1 MDSRILILNKS
12 DIQISNELMQCNIFW
27 SRIVDGNSD
36 TWFTNYTKH
45 TFYEIQLCLD
55 GNIKMVVENNDYVN
69 IAKSDFIIIPKD
81 VFHQI
86 PDDSEINSRFI
97 MAFSITSSSK
107 EINNSI
113 KLINSIKT
121 HHCSPNMLALISLI
135 QSVHHRDKAIQNHIR
150 ASLFEIFILEMLSC
164 VSNSNPML
172 DKEKSPATNK
182 YRMTKIMSYIQ
193 DYSGVGLH
201 VEGIAKKF
209 NISSRH
215 LNRIALSETGKTV
228 KEIINY
234 QKLKKIEELLA
245 STSLT
250 LYEISS
256 MCGFSDEYAM
266 NKFFKRFNAMSPSEY
281 RRLTKGNS
289 KT

>member
-1 MDSRILILNKS
+1 MDSKILILNKS
-12 DIQISNELMQCNIFW
+12 DIQISNELMQCSIFW

-45 TFYEIQLCLD
+45 TFYELQLCLD
-55 GNIKMVVENNDYVN
+55 GNIQMAVEDNDYVN
-69 IAKSDFIIIPKD
+69 ITKSDFIIIPKD

-86 PDDSEINSRFI
+86 PDDSETSSRFI
-97 MAFSITSSSK
+97 MAFSISSGSK
-107 EINNSI
+107 GINNALKS
-113 KLINSIKT
+113 LDSIKT
-121 HHCSPNMLALISLI
+121 HHCSQNMLTLISLI
-135 QSVHHRDKAIQNHIR
+135 QDVRHHDKAIKNHIR
-150 ASLFEIFILEMLSC
+150 ASLFEIFVLEMLNCASEAQT
-164 VSNSNPML
+164 ML
-172 DKEKSPATNK
+172 DTEKTDSTNQH
-182 YRMTKIMSYIQ
+182 RMAKIMSYIQ
-193 DYSGVGLH
+193 DYSGIGLH

-215 LNRIALSETGKTV
+215 LNRIALSETGKTI

-281 RRLTKGNS
+281 RRLTKGFAKS
-289 KT
+289 